1 MRDGAAGCSHEQQLN
16 PSGPMPPYSEEET
29 ELEKAAAQWGKKHRK
44 KAGKAA
50 RAAEFQPKQNVR
62 KNRGRKR

>member
-1 MRDGAAGCSHEQQLN
+1 
-16 PSGPMPPYSEEET
+16 MPLQSPAPGYASFCYPCSEEET

-50 RAAEFQPKQNVR
+50 RAAEFAPKQNVR

>member
-1 MRDGAAGCSHEQQLN
+1 
-16 PSGPMPPYSEEET
+16 MPPYSEEET

>member
-1 MRDGAAGCSHEQQLN
+1 MALQPMASHTAHST
-16 PSGPMPPYSEEET
+16 PIVSHSEEET
-29 ELEKAAAQWGKKHRK
+29 ELEKAAAQWGKKQRK

-50 RAAEFQPKQNVR
+50 RAAEYAPKQNVR